1 MQPAPIQKKTVILL
15 LALSVLVSLLSV
27 PFVFWNTIHSS
38 KVTLPADY
46 PTSDE
51 ITVVVETAARDNL
64 SPSGVGG
71 SVIGATQDYYTISGW
86 AANTSEEMVETFH
99 DTVLLKRA
107 EDTQFLKIQ
116 TGLIV
121 RKDLENYRGLEKNFF
136 NAGFCGK
143 VAARDLDPGLWEI
156 YLLYQCN
163 GDDYLIKTDSTLE
176 VS

>member
-1 MQPAPIQKKTVILL
+1 MQPEPIKKKNVILL
-15 LALSVLVSLLSV
+15 LTLAVLISLLSV
-27 PFVFWNTIHSS
+27 PFVFWNTIHISR
-38 KVTLPADY
+38 VTLPEDY

-51 ITVVVETAARDNL
+51 ITVVVETVARDNL

-71 SVIGATQDYYTISGW
+71 SVIGATQDYFTISGW
-86 AANTSEEMVETFH
+86 AANLSEEKVETFH

-107 EDTQFLKIQ
+107 EDTRFVKVQ

-121 RKDLENYRGLEKNFF
+121 RKDLENYRGMEKNYF

-143 VAARDLDPGLWEI
+143 VAAKDLEPGSWQI

-176 VS
+176 V